1 MNLRDLR
8 YITALADFGHFG
20 KAAEACHV
28 SQPTLSGQI
37 LKLEDELG
45 VPLFERS
52 GRALRPT
59 AAGAEILIHARR
71 AIAAADEIVA
81 IGKASRDPL
90 AGPLH
95 LGIIPT
101 LCPYLMPF
109 VFPRLTK
116 DLPSMPLVLHED
128 LTERLIEGVSAG
140 TLDAAIIAS
149 APMSPALTSEILFDE
164 AFWLALPANHKLAK
178 KKTIATADIDPQ
190 TLLLLTDGHCLRD
203 QALTLCGAPDLANGV
218 SADMRAASL
227 ETLLQMAA
235 AGYGM
240 TLVPALA
247 LAQQKPLPKNLMIR
261 KLKDPAMKRQI
272 RLISRAKY
280 PRGKALEAL
289 GRLVKEAGERCPE
302 DEITTYPA

>member
-8 YITALADFGHFG
+8 YIVALADYGHFG
-20 KAAEACHV
+20 KAAEACHA

-45 VPLFERS
+45 VAIFERS
-52 GRALRPT
+52 GRSVRPT
-59 AAGAEILIHARR
+59 AAGAEILAHARR
-71 AIAAADEIVA
+71 AIAAADEITTVA
-81 IGKASRDPL
+81 KASRDPL
-90 AGPLH
+90 AGPLQ

-109 VFPRLTK
+109 VFPRVAK

-128 LTERLIEGVSAG
+128 LTERLVEAVSAG
-140 TLDAAIIAS
+140 QIDAALIAS
-149 APMSPALTSEILFDE
+149 EPMSQTLTSEILFDE
-164 AFWLALPANHKLAK
+164 AFFLALPADHRLAKK
-178 KKTIATADIDPQ
+178 KKTIATTDIDPQ

-203 QALTLCGAPDLANGV
+203 QALSLCGAPDLASSV

-227 ETLLQMAA
+227 ETLMQMAA

-240 TLVPALA
+240 TLLPTLA
-247 LAQQKPLPKNLMIR
+247 LAQERPLPKTLVIR

-272 RLISRAKY
+272 RMISRAKY
-280 PRGKALEAL
+280 PRGKALQVL
-289 GRLVKEAGERCPE
+289 GRVVKESVAEVLAE
-302 DEITTYPA
+302 QHSD

>member
-8 YITALADFGHFG
+8 YIVALADCGHFG
-20 KAAEACHV
+20 KAAEACHA

-45 VPLFERS
+45 VAIFERS
-52 GRALRPT
+52 GRSVRPT
-59 AAGAEILIHARR
+59 AAGAEILLHARR
-71 AIAAADEIVA
+71 AIAAADEITTIA
-81 IGKASRDPL
+81 KASRDPL

-116 DLPSMPLVLHED
+116 ELPAMPLILHED
-128 LTERLIEGVSAG
+128 LTERLVEAVSG
-140 TLDAAIIAS
+140 GQIDAALIAS
-149 APMSPALTSEILFDE
+149 EPAAQGLTSTFLFDE
-164 AFWLALPANHKLAK
+164 AFVLALPANHRLAK
-178 KKTIATADIDPQ
+178 KKVIDTADIEPQ
-190 TLLLLTDGHCLRD
+190 SLLLLTDGHCLRD
-203 QALTLCGAPDLANGV
+203 QALSLCGAPDLASGL
-218 SADMRAASL
+218 STDMRAASL
-227 ETLLQMAA
+227 ETLMQMAA

-240 TLVPALA
+240 TLLPALA
-247 LAQQKPLPKNLMIR
+247 LAQQRPLPKNLVIR

-272 RLISRAKY
+272 RLISRSKY

-289 GRLVKEAGERCPE
+289 GKLVKESVAGGLL
-302 DEITTYPA
+302 AS

>member
-8 YITALADFGHFG
+8 YIVALADYGHFG
-20 KAAEACHV
+20 KAAEACHA

-45 VPLFERS
+45 VAIFERS
-52 GRALRPT
+52 GRSVRPT
-59 AAGAEILIHARR
+59 AAGAEILAQARR
-71 AIAAADEIVA
+71 AIAAADEITTIA
-81 IGKASRDPL
+81 KASRDPL

-109 VFPRLTK
+109 VFPRLAK
-116 DLPSMPLVLHED
+116 DLPAMPLILHED
-128 LTERLIEGVSAG
+128 LTERLVEAMSTGQI
-140 TLDAAIIAS
+140 DAALIAS
-149 APMSPALTSEILFDE
+149 APAAQGLTSEPLFDE
-164 AFWLALPANHKLAK
+164 AFFLALPASHRLAK
-178 KKTIATADIDPQ
+178 KKTIDTADIAPQ
-190 TLLLLTDGHCLRD
+190 SLLLLTDGHCLRD
-203 QALTLCGAPDLANGV
+203 QALSLCGAPDLASGV

-227 ETLLQMAA
+227 ETLMQMAA

-247 LAQQKPLPKNLMIR
+247 LAQQKPLPKNLAIR
-261 KLKDPAMKRQI
+261 PLKDPAMKRQI
-272 RLISRAKY
+272 RLISRSKY

-289 GRLVKEAGERCPE
+289 GKLVKESVAGGLL
-302 DEITTYPA
+302 AS

>member
-8 YITALADFGHFG
+8 YIAALADFGHFG

-45 VPLFERS
+45 MPIFERS
-52 GRALRPT
+52 GRTLRPT

-81 IGKASRDPL
+81 IAKASRDPL
-90 AGPLH
+90 AGPLN

-109 VFPRLTK
+109 VFPRLAK
-116 DLPSMPLVLHED
+116 DLPAMPLILHED
-128 LTERLIEGVSAG
+128 LTERLIEAVSAG
-140 TLDAAIIAS
+140 TLDAALIAS
-149 APMSPALTSEILFDE
+149 APLSPALTSEILFDE
-164 AFWLALPANHKLAK
+164 AFWLALPADHRLAK
-178 KKTIATADIDPQ
+178 KKKIATADIDPQ

-203 QALTLCGAPDLANGV
+203 QALSLCGAPDLASGV

-227 ETLLQMAA
+227 ETLMQMAA

-247 LAQQKPLPKNLMIR
+247 LAQQKPLPKNLAIR
-261 KLKDPAMKRQI
+261 PLKDPAMKRQI

-280 PRGKALEAL
+280 PRAKALEAL
-289 GRLVKEAGERCPE
+289 GRLVKESGECCPE
-302 DEITTYPA
+302 N

>member
-8 YITALADFGHFG
+8 YIAALADFGHFG
-20 KAAEACHV
+20 KAAEACYV

-45 VPLFERS
+45 MPIFERS
-52 GRALRPT
+52 GRVLRPT
-59 AAGAEILIHARR
+59 AAGADILIQARR

-81 IGKASRDPL
+81 IAKASRDPL

-95 LGIIPT
+95 LGMIPT

-109 VFPRLTK
+109 VFPRLAK
-116 DLPSMPLVLHED
+116 DLPAMPLILHED
-128 LTERLIEGVSAG
+128 LTERLVEAVSAG
-140 TLDAAIIAS
+140 RLDAALIAS
-149 APMSPALTSEILFDE
+149 EPMSPGLTSEILFDE
-164 AFWLALPANHKLAK
+164 AFCLALPADHPLAK
-178 KKTIATADIDPQ
+178 KQMIATADIDPQ
-190 TLLLLTDGHCLRD
+190 MLLLLTDGHCLRD
-203 QALTLCGAPDLANGV
+203 QALALCGAADLASSV

-227 ETLLQMAA
+227 ETLMQMAA

-240 TLVPALA
+240 TLLPALA
-247 LAQQKPLPKNLMIR
+247 LAQDRPLPKNLVIR

-280 PRGKALEAL
+280 PRSKALEAL
-289 GRLVKEAGERCPE
+289 GRLVKESVAGVVASPE
-302 DEITTYPA
+302 